1 MHHDQ
6 NARRIV
12 KTCAL
17 ILLASVISGCTAV
30 TSGLKQAVI
39 MEYDQRH
46 NFGSYTL
53 QNPVPNG
60 NGSFISSVQ
69 ANGFWAFFI
78 VCTLR
83 NESAEAQP
91 FPYDA
96 NKFYVDINGQ
106 KFFHTKLQSTQW
118 SHPNGIITSFAE
130 DAFDAQTT
138 LPAHTQTFPVGFNA
152 SLSHR
157 FAIFIP
163 TGAADAVDATRLTL
177 RYDGYPNI
185 LTSRNQSASQLG
197 SASAGSLI
205 NVCRPQAQ

>member
-6 NARRIV
+6 VARRAV
-12 KTCAL
+12 KNCVL
-17 ILLASVISGCTAV
+17 VLLAGTISGCAAV

-39 MEYDQRH
+39 IEYDQRH
-46 NFGSYTL
+46 NFGSYML

-60 NGSFISSVQ
+60 NGGFISSVQ
-69 ANGFWAFFI
+69 AKGFWALFI

-83 NESAEAQP
+83 NESDEAQS

-118 SHPNGIITSFAE
+118 LHPNGIITSFAE

-138 LPAHTQTFPVGFNA
+138 LPVHTQTFPIGFNA
-152 SLSHR
+152 ALNHR

-163 TGAADAVDATRLTL
+163 TGAADAVDAARLTL

-185 LTSRNQSASQLG
+185 LTSRNQSASQPNNYAAILN
-197 SASAGSLI
+197 SP
-205 NVCRPQAQ
+205 CRAQAQ